1 MSERIL
7 KALMHLFALI
17 ARPESNA
24 EERKQV
30 VGQFLKQQLNAKLV
44 NDYLKV
50 FDYYYQ
56 IYQEKQSKK
65 KKRAKSIAVS
75 SVKILKICTEINNDL
90 TLKQKIVVVY
100 NLFEFIKSDFEE
112 VTEQELEFV
121 ETVSDTF
128 HIPMDE
134 YKRLLGFVLYP
145 FDRVPNSTRILIVDN
160 NKEFE
165 HPKAKHLFNEGLTG
179 QIRFFHLHLTNLY
192 LYRYIGDTELSAN
205 GQIIHKDKV
214 YIFNFG
220 GSIRGP
226 IIKTIY
232 YSDIVTVF
240 NQDQIT
246 SKIVYE
252 VKDLEYRF
260 KSGKIGVHP
269 MSFTETSGRLVGIM
283 GASGAGKSTLL
294 NVLNGANRPHAGEV
308 LINEMS
314 IFSEEE
320 KKLEGLIGFVSQD
333 DLLIEELSVF
343 QNLYFNA
350 RLCFD
355 NYTRFQ
361 LIRTVLKALRT
372 LGLYE
377 IRDMKVGSPLNKK
390 ISGGQRKRL
399 NIALE
404 LIREP
409 AILFL
414 DEPTSGLSS
423 RDSENIMDLL
433 KELTLKGK
441 LIFVVIHQ
449 PSSNIYKMFD
459 SMLILDNEG
468 YLIYDGAPVD
478 AIIYFKS
485 LIHQADW
492 SESECPVCGNV
503 NSEQIFNIIE
513 TKVLDEY
520 GTQSMTRK
528 ISAEEWNKL
537 YLKNKEEKQSK
548 KEVEELEL
556 KLPEIQFKTPN
567 KLKQFWIFV
576 KRDVLSKLANS
587 QYLFINLLETPILV
601 LSLSFIIKYWD
612 INAVSSEGYNFSK
625 NDNIPAY
632 IFMAVIIAFFVG
644 LTVSAEEIIKDR
656 KILKR
661 EKFLNLSWGSY
672 LFSKFYILL
681 IISAFQALTFVL
693 IGNSILEVRGL
704 YLHYWIMLFSAW
716 AFAIILGLNVSDS
729 FKTAVTIYIL
739 IPFLVIPQMILSG
752 IIVSYDKL
760 NPLISTPSEVPW
772 YGEIITA
779 RWAYEAIAV
788 YQYKNNAFEEVFYP
802 YDKIINNCNYKK
814 DYWLVS
820 LMNKVDGLKRNLDKP
835 EKKEENRLAL
845 EMLRNEI
852 TIEMK
857 ENPKFKFTHL
867 KYLTPEKVTLKVIKE
882 TKLSL
887 RKLKKYYIKK
897 AKITSLKKDKVTR
910 SMQDTDEKQKE
921 FLENKKKYTN
931 DKLSD
936 FVRNKNTIEG
946 IVEYKNHLY
955 RKIDPVY
962 QDPKNK
968 FIKAQF
974 YAPRKQI
981 FGLWIDTF
989 WMNFWV
995 IWVTIIGLFIVL
1007 YFKGFKRLL
1016 DGLENFSDR
1025 FKKEKE

>member
-30 VGQFLKQQLNAKLV
+30 VGQFLKQQLNTKLV
-44 NDYLKV
+44 NEYLKV

-56 IYQEKQSKK
+56 IYQKKQSQK

-100 NLFEFIKSDFEE
+100 NLFEFIKSDFKE
-112 VTEQELEFV
+112 VTDQELEFV

-145 FDRVPNSTRILIVDN
+145 FEKIPNSSRILLVDN
-160 NKEFE
+160 NKDFF
-165 HPKAKHLFNEGLTG
+165 HPKVKHLLREGLSG

-192 LYRYIGDTELSAN
+192 LYRYIGDAELSAN

-214 YIFNFG
+214 YVFNFG
-220 GSIRGP
+220 SSIRGHK
-226 IIKTIY
+226 IKTIY
-232 YSDIVTVF
+232 YSDIVTIF
-240 NQDQIT
+240 TQDQIT

-252 VKDLEYRF
+252 AKDLEYRF

-269 MSFTETSGRLVGIM
+269 MSFTENSGRLVGIM

-294 NVLNGANRPHAGEV
+294 NVLNGINKPYSGDV
-308 LINEMS
+308 LINGIS

-333 DLLIEELSVF
+333 DLLIEELTVF

-361 LIRTVLKALRT
+361 LIRTVLKVLRT

-459 SMLILDNEG
+459 SMLILDNGG
-468 YLIYDGAPVD
+468 YLIYNDAPVD
-478 AIIYFKS
+478 AITYFKS
-485 LIHQADW
+485 QIHQADW

-528 ISAEEWNKL
+528 ISSEEWYKL
-537 YLKNKEEKQSK
+537 YLETQKNEEKK
-548 KEVEELEL
+548 KIDEKEL

-567 KLKQFWIFV
+567 KLKQFLIFV
-576 KRDVLSKLANS
+576 KRDVLSKLANT
-587 QYLFINLLETPILV
+587 QYLFINLLETPV
-601 LSLSFIIKYWD
+601 LALFLSFIIKYWD
-612 INAVSSEGYNFSK
+612 IDAVSSEGYNFSK
-625 NDNIPAY
+625 NDNIPVY
-632 IFMAVIIAFFVG
+632 IFMSVIIAIFVG

-693 IGNSILEVRGL
+693 IGNSILEIRGL

-760 NPLISTPSEVPW
+760 NPLISTPSEIPW

-820 LMNKVDGLKRNLDKP
+820 LMNKVDALRRNINKP
-835 EKKEENRLAL
+835 EKKEKNRLAL

-852 TIEMK
+852 KMEMND
-857 ENPKFKFTHL
+857 NPRFKFIYL
-867 KYLTPEKVTLKVIKE
+867 KYLVPDKVTLKVLKE
-882 TKLSL
+882 TKQSL
-887 RKLKKYYIKK
+887 RKLKEYYIKK
-897 AKITSLKKDKVTR
+897 SKIASLKKDKLTR
-910 SMQDTDEKQKE
+910 KMQETKAEQKE
-921 FLENKKKYTN
+921 FLEKKKEYTN

-936 FVRNKNTIEG
+936 FVRNKNTLEG
-946 IVEYKNHLY
+946 IVEYQNKLY
-955 RKIDPVY
+955 RKIDPIY

-974 YAPRKQI
+974 YAPRKQL
-981 FGLWIDTF
+981 FGYWIDTF
-989 WMNFWV
+989 WMNFLVVWV
-995 IWVTIIGLFIVL
+995 VIIGLFIIL
-1007 YFKGFKRLL
+1007 YYRGLKKLL
-1016 DGLENFSDR
+1016 DYFEDFTDKFFRKG
-1025 FKKEKE
+1025 KE

>member
-44 NDYLKV
+44 IDYLKV

-65 KKRAKSIAVS
+65 KRVKSIAVS

-121 ETVSDTF
+121 QTVSDTF

-134 YKRLLGFVLYP
+134 YKRLNGFVLYP
-145 FDRVPNSTRILIVDN
+145 FDKIPNSTRILVVDN
-160 NKEFE
+160 DKEFS
-165 HPKAKHLFNEGLTG
+165 HSKVKHLYKEGLSG

-192 LYRYIGDTELSAN
+192 LYRYIGETELSVN
-205 GQIIHKDKV
+205 GQILHRDKV

-226 IIKTIY
+226 KIKPIY

-240 NQDQIT
+240 SQDQIT

-260 KSGKIGVHP
+260 KSGKLGIHP

-294 NVLNGANRPHAGEV
+294 NVLNGANKPYKGDV

-333 DLLIEELSVF
+333 DLLIEELTVF

-355 NYTRFQ
+355 NYSQFQ
-361 LIRTVLKALRT
+361 LIRTVLKVLRT

-459 SMLILDNEG
+459 SMLILDNGG

-478 AIIYFKS
+478 AITYFKS
-485 LIHQADW
+485 SMHQADW

-520 GTQSMTRK
+520 GTQSMIRK
-528 ISAEEWNKL
+528 ISPVEWNKL
-537 YLKNKEEKQSK
+537 YLENREKKPRK
-548 KEVEELEL
+548 KEIDKQELV
-556 KLPEIQFKTPN
+556 LPEIQFKTPN

-576 KRDVLSKLANS
+576 KRDVLSKIANS
-587 QYLFINLLETPILV
+587 QYLFINLLETPILA
-601 LSLSFIIKYWD
+601 LFLSFIIKYWD
-612 INAVSSEGYNFSK
+612 IDAVSSDGYNFSK
-625 NDNIPAY
+625 NDNIPVY
-632 IFMAVIIAFFVG
+632 IFMAVIIAIFVG

-681 IISAFQALTFVL
+681 VISAFQALTFVL
-693 IGNSILEVRGL
+693 IGNSILEVKGL
-704 YLHYWIMLFSAW
+704 YFHYWIMLFSAW
-716 AFAIILGLNVSDS
+716 SFAIILGLNVSDS

-779 RWAYEAIAV
+779 RWAYEAMAV

-820 LMNKVDGLKRNLDKP
+820 LMNKVDALKRNLDKP
-835 EKKEENRLAL
+835 EKKEENAHAL

-852 TIEMK
+852 SIELK
-857 ENPKFKFTHL
+857 DNPKFKFNQL
-867 KYLTPEKVTLKVIKE
+867 KYLIPEKVTLKVIKE

-887 RKLKKYYIKK
+887 RKLKEYYIKK
-897 AKITSLKKDKVTR
+897 AKITSLKKDKITR
-910 SMQDTDEKQKE
+910 SMQDTKEKQKE

-936 FVRNKNTIEG
+936 FVRNKNTLEG
-946 IVEYKNHLY
+946 IIEFHNHLY

-968 FIKAQF
+968 FIKSQF

-981 FGLWIDTF
+981 FGFFIDTF
-989 WMNFWV
+989 WMNFFV
-995 IWVTIIGLFIVL
+995 IWVTIIGLFIML
-1007 YFKGFKRLL
+1007 YFRGFKRFL
-1016 DGLENFSDR
+1016 DSLENLIDR
-1025 FKKEKE
+1025 FKKEKD

>member
-1 MSERIL
+1 
-7 KALMHLFALI
+7 
-17 ARPESNA
+17 
-24 EERKQV
+24 
-30 VGQFLKQQLNAKLV
+30 
-44 NDYLKV
+44 
-50 FDYYYQ
+50 
-56 IYQEKQSKK
+56 
-65 KKRAKSIAVS
+65 
-75 SVKILKICTEINNDL
+75 
-90 TLKQKIVVVY
+90 
-100 NLFEFIKSDFEE
+100 SDFEE

-145 FDRVPNSTRILIVDN
+145 FDKIPNSSRILIIDDN
-160 NKEFE
+160 KDFS
-165 HPKAKHLFNEGLTG
+165 HPKVKHLLKEGLVG

-226 IIKTIY
+226 KIKTIY
-232 YSDIVTVF
+232 YSDIITVF
-240 NQDQIT
+240 SQDQIT

-260 KSGKIGVHP
+260 KSGKIGVHT

-294 NVLNGANRPHAGEV
+294 NVLNGANVPYAGNV
-308 LINEMS
+308 LINGMS

-333 DLLIEELSVF
+333 DLLIEELTVF

-361 LIRTVLKALRT
+361 LIRTVLKVLRT

-459 SMLILDNEG
+459 SMLILDNGG
-468 YLIYDGAPVD
+468 YLIYDGVPVD
-478 AIIYFKS
+478 AITYFKS
-485 LIHQADW
+485 SMHQADW

-528 ISAEEWNKL
+528 ISSEEWNKL
-537 YLKNKEEKQSK
+537 YLENKETKQQK
-548 KEVEELEL
+548 KEIDKQELV
-556 KLPEIQFKTPN
+556 LPEIQFKTPN

-587 QYLFINLLETPILV
+587 QYLFINLLETPILA

-612 INAVSSEGYNFSK
+612 IDAVSSEGYNFSK
-625 NDNIPAY
+625 NDNVPVY
-632 IFMAVIIAFFVG
+632 IFMAVIIAIFVG

-693 IGNSILEVRGL
+693 IGNSILEIRGL

-779 RWAYEAIAV
+779 RWAYEAMAV
-788 YQYKNNAFEEVFYP
+788 YQYKNNVFEEVFYP

-852 TIEMK
+852 MIEMK

-867 KYLTPEKVTLKVIKE
+867 KYLTPDKVTLKVIKE

-887 RKLKKYYIKK
+887 RKLKEYYIKK
-897 AKITSLKKDKVTR
+897 AKITSLKKDKITR
-910 SMQDTDEKQKE
+910 EMQDTEEKQKE
-921 FLENKKKYTN
+921 FLEHKKIYTN

-946 IVEYKNHLY
+946 IVEYHNKLF

-962 QDPKNK
+962 QDPKSK

-974 YAPRKQI
+974 Y
-981 FGLWIDTF
+981 
-989 WMNFWV
+989 
-995 IWVTIIGLFIVL
+995 
-1007 YFKGFKRLL
+1007 
-1016 DGLENFSDR
+1016 
-1025 FKKEKE
+1025 

>member
-50 FDYYYQ
+50 FDYYYK

-75 SVKILKICTEINNDL
+75 SVKILKICTEINHDL

-100 NLFEFIKSDFEE
+100 NLFEFIKADFEE

-121 ETVSDTF
+121 QTVSETF

-134 YKRLLGFVLYP
+134 YKRLNGFVLYP
-145 FDRVPNSTRILIVDN
+145 FDKNPNSSRILIVDD
-160 NKEFE
+160 NKDFS
-165 HPKAKHLFNEGLTG
+165 HPKVKHLFKEGLNG
-179 QIRFFHLHLTNLY
+179 QIRFFHLHLTNQY
-192 LYRYIGDTELSAN
+192 FYRYVGDTELSAN
-205 GQIIHKDKV
+205 GQILLRDKV
-214 YIFNFG
+214 YILNFG
-220 GSIRGP
+220 GSIRDP
-226 IIKTIY
+226 KIRPVY
-232 YSDIVTVF
+232 YSDIVSTF
-240 NQDQIT
+240 SQDQIT

-252 VKDLEYRF
+252 IKDLEYRF
-260 KSGKIGVHP
+260 KSGKRGVQP
-269 MSFTETSGRLVGIM
+269 MSFAETSGRLVGIM

-294 NVLNGANRPHAGEV
+294 NVLNGANKPYAGEV
-308 LINEMS
+308 LINGMS
-314 IFSEEE
+314 IFSDEE
-320 KKLEGLIGFVSQD
+320 KELEGLIGFVSQD
-333 DLLIEELSVF
+333 DLLIEELTVF

-350 RLCFD
+350 KLCFD

-459 SMLILDNEG
+459 SMLILDNGG
-468 YLIYDGAPVD
+468 YLIYDGAPID
-478 AIIYFKS
+478 AITYFKS
-485 LIHQADW
+485 SMHQADW

-503 NSEQIFNIIE
+503 SSEQIFNIIE

-528 ISAEEWNKL
+528 IAPDEWNKL
-537 YLKNKEEKQSK
+537 YLDKKDKKDSK
-548 KEVEELEL
+548 KGTDNREL

-587 QYLFINLLETPILV
+587 QYLFINLLETPILA
-601 LSLSFIIKYWD
+601 LFLSFIIKYWD
-612 INAVSSEGYNFSK
+612 IDAVSSEGYDFSK
-625 NDNIPAY
+625 NDNVPVY
-632 IFMAVIIAFFVG
+632 IFMAVIIAIFVG

-693 IGNSILEVRGL
+693 IGNSVLEVKGL
-704 YLHYWIMLFSAW
+704 YFHYWIMLFSAW
-716 AFAIILGLNVSDS
+716 AFAIILGLNISDS

-779 RWAYEAIAV
+779 RWAYEGMAV
-788 YQYKNNAFEEVFYP
+788 YQYKNNEFEKDFYP

-814 DYWLVS
+814 DYWLVN

-835 EKKEENRLAL
+835 ERQEENKLAM

-852 TIEMK
+852 IIEMK

-867 KYLTPEKVTLKVIKE
+867 KYLTPDKITLKVVKE

-887 RKLKKYYIKK
+887 RKLKEYYIKK
-897 AKITSLKKDKVTR
+897 AKITSLKKDKITR
-910 SMQDTDEKQKE
+910 SMQDTEEKQKE
-921 FLENKKKYTN
+921 FLKKKKQYTN

-946 IVEYKNHLY
+946 IVEFKNKLF

-962 QDPKNK
+962 QDPKTE
-968 FIKAQF
+968 FIKSQF

-981 FGLWIDTF
+981 FGFWIDTF
-989 WMNFWV
+989 WMNFLV
-995 IWVTIIGLFIVL
+995 IWITILGFFIML
-1007 YFKGFKRLL
+1007 YFRGLKRFLDLL
-1016 DGLENFSDR
+1016 GNLSDR
-1025 FKKEKE
+1025 FIKEKD

>member
-17 ARPESNA
+17 ARPESNI

-50 FDYYYQ
+50 FDYYYK

-65 KKRAKSIAVS
+65 KKLAKSIAVS

-121 ETVSDTF
+121 QTVSDTF

-145 FDRVPNSTRILIVDN
+145 FDRIPNSSRILVVDS
-160 NKEFE
+160 NKAFS
-165 HPKAKHLFNEGLTG
+165 HPKVKHLLNEGVNG

-192 LYRYIGDTELSAN
+192 LFRYIGDDELSIN
-205 GQIIHKDKV
+205 GQILHKDKV

-220 GSIRGP
+220 ASIRGQK
-226 IIKTIY
+226 IKPIY
-232 YSDIVTVF
+232 YSDIIAIF
-240 NQDQIT
+240 SQDQIS
-246 SKIVYE
+246 SKILYE
-252 VKDLEYRF
+252 VKDIEYRF
-260 KSGKIGVHP
+260 KGGKLGVHP

-294 NVLNGANRPHAGEV
+294 NVLNGANKPYAGEV
-308 LINEMS
+308 LINGMS

-333 DLLIEELSVF
+333 DLLIEELTVF

-361 LIRTVLKALRT
+361 LIRTVLKVLRT

-459 SMLILDNEG
+459 SMLILDNGG

-478 AIIYFKS
+478 AITYFKS
-485 LIHQADW
+485 QIHQADW

-513 TKVLDEY
+513 TKIIDEY
-520 GTQSMTRK
+520 GKLTMTRK
-528 ISAEEWNKL
+528 ILPEEWNKL
-537 YLKNKEEKQSK
+537 YLENKNKISK
-548 KEVEELEL
+548 KPKVDKKKL

-576 KRDVLSKLANS
+576 KRDVLSKLSNS
-587 QYLFINLLETPILV
+587 QYLFINLLETPV
-601 LSLSFIIKYWD
+601 LALFLSFIIKYWD
-612 INAVSSEGYNFSK
+612 IDAVSSDGYNFSK
-625 NDNIPAY
+625 NDNVPVY
-632 IFMAVIIAFFVG
+632 IFMAVIIAIFVG

-681 IISAFQALTFVL
+681 TISAFQALTFVL
-693 IGNSILEVRGL
+693 IGNSILEIRGL

-760 NPLISTPSEVPW
+760 NPMISTPSEIPW

-820 LMNKVDGLKRNLDKP
+820 LMNKVDALKRNINKP
-835 EKKEENRLAL
+835 EKKEENKLAL

-852 TIEMK
+852 AIETE
-857 ENPKFKFTHL
+857 ENPKFKFNKF
-867 KYLTPEKVTLKVIKE
+867 KYLTPEKVTLKVLKE

-887 RKLKKYYIKK
+887 RKLKEYYIKK
-897 AKITSLKKDKVTR
+897 AKITSLKKDKITR
-910 SMQDTDEKQKE
+910 EMQKTEAGQKA
-921 FLENKKKYTN
+921 FLDKKKKYTN

-936 FVRNKNTIEG
+936 FVRNKNTLEG
-946 IVEYKNHLY
+946 IVEYNNRLY

-962 QDPKNK
+962 QDPKSK

-981 FGLWIDTF
+981 FGFWIDTF
-989 WMNFWV
+989 WMNFFV
-995 IWVTIIGLFIVL
+995 IWVVVIGLFITL
-1007 YFKGFKRLL
+1007 YYRGLKKML
-1016 DGLENFSDR
+1016 DFLESFFGR
-1025 FKKEKE
+1025 FIKEKE

>member
-24 EERKQV
+24 NDRKYV
-30 VGQFLKQQLNAKLV
+30 VGQFLKQQLNEKLV
-44 NDYLKV
+44 NDYLEV

-56 IYQEKQSKK
+56 IYQKKQTKK
-65 KKRAKSIAVS
+65 KKIAKSIAVS
-75 SVKILKICTEINNDL
+75 SVKILKICTEINRDL
-90 TLKQKIVVVY
+90 TLKQKIIVIY
-100 NLFEFIKSDFEE
+100 NLFEFIKADINE

-121 ETVSDTF
+121 QTVSETF

-134 YKRLLGFVLYP
+134 YKRLKGFVLYP
-145 FDRVPNSTRILIVDN
+145 FDKIPNSTRILIIDG
-160 NKEFE
+160 NKEFS
-165 HPKAKHLFNEGLTG
+165 HPKVKHLFREGLTG

-192 LYRYIGDTELSAN
+192 LYRYIGDTELSVN
-205 GQIIHKDKV
+205 GQLIHKDKV

-220 GSIRGP
+220 AFIRGQKSKP
-226 IIKTIY
+226 IY
-232 YSDIVTVF
+232 YSDIVSIF
-240 NQDQIT
+240 IQD
-246 SKIVYE
+246 KIDTKILYE
-252 VKDLEYRF
+252 VKDIEYRF
-260 KSGKIGVHP
+260 KGGKIGIHP
-269 MSFTETSGRLVGIM
+269 MSFTKYSGDIVGIM

-294 NVLNGANRPHAGEV
+294 NVLNGSNVPYSGEI
-308 LINEMS
+308 LINGLN
-314 IFSEEE
+314 IFSDENDNW
-320 KKLEGLIGFVSQD
+320 KGLIGFVSQD
-333 DLLIEELSVF
+333 DLLIEELTVF

-355 NYTRFQ
+355 NYSRFQ
-361 LIRTVLKALRT
+361 LIRVVLKTLRI

-377 IRDMKVGSPLNKK
+377 IKDMKVGSPLNKK

-459 SMLILDNEG
+459 SMLILDEGG
-468 YLIYDGAPVD
+468 YLIYDGPPVD
-478 AIIYFKS
+478 AISYFKS
-485 LIHQADW
+485 SMHQADW
-492 SESECPVCGNV
+492 SEGECPTCGNV

-513 TKVLDEY
+513 TKILDEY
-520 GTQSMTRK
+520 GNQSMIRK
-528 ISAEEWNKL
+528 IAPYEWNNL
-537 YLKNKEEKQSK
+537 FLKNKKQK
-548 KEVEELEL
+548 QTQEADNKQRL
-556 KLPEIQFKTPN
+556 KLPKIQFKTPG
-567 KLKQFWIFV
+567 KLKQFSIFV
-576 KRDVLSKLANS
+576 QRDVLAKLANS
-587 QYLFINLLETPILV
+587 QYLFINLLETPV
-601 LSLSFIIKYWD
+601 LALFLSFIIKYWD
-612 INAVSSEGYNFSK
+612 VDAVSSHGYNFSK
-625 NDNIPAY
+625 NDNIPVY
-632 IFMAVIIAFFVG
+632 IFMAVIIAIFVG

-672 LFSKFYILL
+672 LFSKFYIL
-681 IISAFQALTFVL
+681 IVISAFQAFTFVL
-693 IGNSILEVRGL
+693 VGNFILEVKGL
-704 YLHYWIMLFSAW
+704 FFHYWIMLFSAW
-716 AFAIILGLNVSDS
+716 TFAIILGLNISDS

-760 NPLISTPSEVPW
+760 NPLISTPSEIPW

-788 YQYKNNAFEEVFYP
+788 YQYKNNEFEKIFYP

-820 LMNKVDGLKRNLDKP
+820 LMNKVDALKRNLDNP
-835 EKKEENRLAL
+835 EKKEDNNLAL
-845 EMLRNEI
+845 ELLRTEI
-852 TIEMK
+852 AREMQ
-857 ENPKFKFTHL
+857 ENRKFNFTRL
-867 KYLTPEKVTLKVIKE
+867 NYLTPDKVTLSILKE
-882 TKLSL
+882 TKKEL
-887 RKLKKYYIKK
+887 RKLKEYYIKK
-897 AKITSLKKDKVTR
+897 AKITSLKKDKLTR
-910 SMQDTDEKQKE
+910 KMQDTKEKQKE
-921 FLENKKKYTN
+921 FLRIKKQYTN

-936 FVRNKNTIEG
+936 FVRNKNTLEG
-946 IVEYKNHLY
+946 IVEYNNRLY
-955 RKIDPVY
+955 RKIDPIY

-974 YAPRKQI
+974 YAPRKQL
-981 FGLWIDTF
+981 FGFWVDTF
-989 WMNFWV
+989 WMNFFV
-995 IWVTIIGLFIVL
+995 IWIVIIGLFITL
-1007 YFKGFKRLL
+1007 YFRALKKLL
-1016 DGLENFSDR
+1016 DALENLFNKV
-1025 FKKEKE
+1025 KK

>member
-17 ARPESNA
+17 ARPESNV

-50 FDYYYQ
+50 FDYYYK

-100 NLFEFIKSDFEE
+100 NLFEFIKADFEE

-121 ETVSDTF
+121 QTVSDTF

-145 FDRVPNSTRILIVDN
+145 FDRIPNSSRILVVDN
-160 NKEFE
+160 NKEFD
-165 HPKAKHLFNEGLTG
+165 HPKVKHLLNEGMHG

-192 LYRYIGDTELSAN
+192 LFRYIGDDELSVN
-205 GQIIHKDKV
+205 GQIFHKDKV

-220 GSIRGP
+220 ASIRGQK
-226 IIKTIY
+226 IKPIY
-232 YSDIVTVF
+232 YSDIIAIF
-240 NQDQIT
+240 SQDQIT

-252 VKDLEYRF
+252 VKDIEYRF

-294 NVLNGANRPHAGEV
+294 NVLNGANPPHAGEV
-308 LINEMS
+308 LING
-314 IFSEEE
+314 INVFSEEE

-333 DLLIEELSVF
+333 DLLIEELTVF

-361 LIRTVLKALRT
+361 LIRTVLKVLRT

-459 SMLILDNEG
+459 SMLILDNGG

-478 AIIYFKS
+478 AITYFKS
-485 LIHQADW
+485 QMHQADW

-513 TKVLDEY
+513 TKILDEY
-520 GTQSMTRK
+520 GTLSMTRK
-528 ISAEEWNKL
+528 ILPEEWNKL
-537 YLKNKEEKQSK
+537 YLENQKKISQKQK
-548 KEVEELEL
+548 FDEREL

-576 KRDVLSKLANS
+576 KRDVLSKIANT
-587 QYLFINLLETPILV
+587 QYLFINLLETPILA
-601 LSLSFIIKYWD
+601 LFLSFIIKYWD
-612 INAVSSEGYNFSK
+612 IDAVSSEGYNFSK
-625 NDNIPAY
+625 NDNIPVY
-632 IFMAVIIAFFVG
+632 IFMAVIIAIFVG

-672 LFSKFYILL
+672 LYSKFYILL
-681 IISAFQALTFVL
+681 TISAFQALTFVL
-693 IGNSILEVRGL
+693 IGNSILEIKGL
-704 YLHYWIMLFSAW
+704 YFHYWIMLFSAW

-760 NPLISTPSEVPW
+760 NPMISTPSEIPW

-788 YQYKNNAFEEVFYP
+788 YQYKNNAFESVFYP

-820 LMNKVDGLKRNLDKP
+820 LMNKVDALKRNINKP
-835 EKKEENRLAL
+835 EKKEENALAL
-845 EMLRNEI
+845 QMLRNEI
-852 TIEMK
+852 AIGMK
-857 ENPKFKFTHL
+857 ENPKFKFNHL
-867 KYLTPEKVTLKVIKE
+867 KYLTPEKVTLKVLKE
-882 TKLSL
+882 NKLSL
-887 RKLKKYYIKK
+887 RKLKEYYIKK
-897 AKITSLKKDKVTR
+897 AKITSLKKDKLTR
-910 SMQDTDEKQKE
+910 EMQKTDADQKA
-921 FLENKKKYTN
+921 FLKSKKEYTN

-936 FVRNKNTIEG
+936 FVRNKNTLEG
-946 IVEYKNHLY
+946 IVEYNNKLY

-968 FIKAQF
+968 FVKAQF

-981 FGLWIDTF
+981 FGFWIDTF
-989 WMNFWV
+989 WMNFFV
-995 IWVTIIGLFIVL
+995 IWFVVIGLFILL
-1007 YFKGFKRLL
+1007 YFSGLKKLL
-1016 DGLENFSDR
+1016 DFFGNISNR
-1025 FKKEKE
+1025 FIKEKE